1 MTETTYT
8 NDKNS
13 LMKWF
18 SGIAAS
24 LVIIILTGIY
34 TKLDT
39 MTKFMIKSEMQFEQL
54 KDKNTIQDGQI
65 KQLEEMV
72 FIKPRELKITS
83 DDK

>member
-1 MTETTYT
+1 MTYE
-8 NDKNS
+8 NDKNT
-13 LMKWF
+13 LMKWL
-18 SGIAAS
+18 SGVAAS

-39 MTKFMIKSEMQFEQL
+39 MTKFMIKSELQIEQL
-54 KDKNTIQDGQI
+54 KDKNTVQDGQI

>member
-1 MTETTYT
+1 MTEKNYT
-8 NDKNS
+8 NDKNT
-13 LMKWF
+13 LMKWL
-18 SGIAAS
+18 SGVAAS

-39 MTKFMIKSEMQFEQL
+39 MTKFMIKSELQIEQL
-54 KDKNTIQDGQI
+54 KDKNTMQDGQI

-83 DDK
+83 DD

>member
-1 MTETTYT
+1 MTETSYN

-39 MTKFMIKSEMQFEQL
+39 MTKFMIKSEMQIEQL
-54 KDKNTIQDGQI
+54 KDKNTMQDGQI

-72 FIKPRELKITS
+72 FIRPKELKITT
-83 DDK
+83 DE

>member
-1 MTETTYT
+1 MTYE
-8 NDKNS
+8 NDKNT
-13 LMKWF
+13 LMKWL
-18 SGIAAS
+18 SGVAAS

-39 MTKFMIKSEMQFEQL
+39 MTKFMIKSELQIEQL
-54 KDKNTIQDGQI
+54 KDKNTMQDGQI